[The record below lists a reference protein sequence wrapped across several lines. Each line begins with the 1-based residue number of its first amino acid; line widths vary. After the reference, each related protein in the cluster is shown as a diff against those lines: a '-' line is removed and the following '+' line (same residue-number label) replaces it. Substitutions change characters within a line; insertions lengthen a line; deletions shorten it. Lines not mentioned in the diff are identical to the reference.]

1 MLEIGKLN
9 KLKVVKEVDFG
20 IYLDGFEQGE
30 ILMPIRYVP
39 QNTLVD
45 SEIECFIYLDS
56 EDRLIATTETPTI
69 MVGEF
74 ALLKAR
80 EVNRVGAFM
89 DWGLMKDLLVPF
101 AEQTM
106 TIEVDHDYFVY
117 CYVDTETQR
126 IVGSCKL
133 DKFLDNV
140 PPTYEVGDEVDIM
153 VCNLT
158 DIGYNVIVNNLHWG
172 MLYKN
177 EVFRPLKRG
186 EQTKAYIK
194 KIREDDKIDLSI
206 TKPGFQKID
215 DTAEL
220 ILTKVVEH
228 SGFLPL
234 TDKSDPDTIYK
245 ILGISKKSFKMTIG
259 VLYKQRLITL
269 EKDGIKLVEKKK

>member
-1 MLEIGKLN
+1 M
-9 KLKVVKEVDFG
+9 
-20 IYLDGFEQGE
+20 
-30 ILMPIRYVP
+30 
-39 QNTLVD
+39 
-45 SEIECFIYLDS
+45 
-56 EDRLIATTETPTI
+56 
-69 MVGEF
+69 
-74 ALLKAR
+74 
-80 EVNRVGAFM
+80 
-89 DWGLMKDLLVPF
+89 
-101 AEQTM
+101 
-106 TIEVDHDYFVY
+106 
-117 CYVDTETQR
+117 
-126 IVGSCKL
+126 
-133 DKFLDNV
+133 

-158 DIGYNVIVNNLHWG
+158 DIGYNVIINNLHWG

-186 EQTKAYIK
+186 ERTKAYIK

-220 ILTKVVEH
+220 ILSKIEA
-228 SGFLPL
+228 SNGFLPL

-269 EKDGIKLVEKKK
+269 EKDGIKLVKK

>member
-1 MLEIGKLN
+1 MLQIGKLN
-9 KLKVVKEVDFG
+9 QLTVVKELDFG
-20 IYLDGFEQGE
+20 IYLDGLDKGE
-30 ILMPIRYVP
+30 ILMPRRYVP
-39 QNTLVD
+39 HEATIGETL
-45 SEIECFIYLDS
+45 ECFIYLDS
-56 EDRLIATTETPTI
+56 EDRLIATTDKPYL

-74 ALLKAR
+74 ALLKAK
-80 EVNRVGAFM
+80 EVNRIGAFM

-101 AEQTM
+101 SEQTV

-117 CYVDTETQR
+117 CYVDTESQR

-140 PPTYEVGDEVDIM
+140 PPNYEVGDEVDIM

-158 DIGYNVIVNNLHWG
+158 DIGYNVIINNLHWG

-186 EQTKAYIK
+186 ERTKAYIK

-220 ILTKVVEH
+220 ILSKIEA
-228 SGFLPL
+228 SNGFLPL

-269 EKDGIKLVEKKK
+269 EKDGIKLVKK

>member
-1 MLEIGKLN
+1 MLQIGKLN
-9 KLKVVKEVDFG
+9 QLTVVKELDFG
-20 IYLDGFEQGE
+20 IYLDGLDKGE
-30 ILMPIRYVP
+30 ILMPRRYVP
-39 QNTLVD
+39 HEATIGETL
-45 SEIECFIYLDS
+45 ECFIYLDS
-56 EDRLIATTETPTI
+56 EDRLIATTDKPYL

-74 ALLKAR
+74 ALLKAK
-80 EVNRVGAFM
+80 EINRIGAFM

-101 AEQTM
+101 SEQTV

-117 CYVDTETQR
+117 CYVDTESQR

-158 DIGYNVIVNNLHWG
+158 DIGYNVIINNLHWG

-186 EQTKAYIK
+186 ERTKAYIK

-220 ILTKVVEH
+220 ILSKIEA
-228 SGFLPL
+228 SNGFLPL

-269 EKDGIKLVEKKK
+269 EKDGIKLVKK